1 MSNYVYLVY
10 ADNGEEDGY
19 DYYDWLDSVHL
30 TEESAR
36 KYVRETGIPRVK
48 DAVFHD
54 SDRFVGKVITSYSAP
69 KEVSIY
75 SDKWRRGCNAAL
87 RIEKWEVYE

>member
-1 MSNYVYLVY
+1 MSNQVYLVY

-19 DYYDWLDSVHL
+19 DYYDWLNSVHL

-36 KYVRETGIPRVK
+36 RHILETGIPRAK
-48 DAVFHD
+48 NAIFLD
-54 SDRFVGKVITSYSAP
+54 SDRFDGKVITIYTAP
-69 KEVSIY
+69 KEIPVY
-75 SDKWRRGCNAAL
+75 SDEWRPGCNAAL